1 MSDQI
6 DNGPIS
12 RAKVAIDKDNA
23 KELSQIPDLQSWCSL
38 CIDGSIK
45 IFGHEFPNPTIV
57 QYAAFNGKSECLYY
71 ILRRCPNVL
80 DTQSDTNAFET
91 PQIAIPY
98 PYPLLHLA
106 VLSGNLECVKTV
118 IKFSTLGPNVTEFIN
133 KKDNLGFTALH
144 FISLTNNEAC
154 DISKTDNQNDQGKS
168 DAQKDGEQRKL
179 KQEIAKELLSNGAD
193 LFIENCMCETPLIS
207 ALYRESDLFDFY
219 CNYLLQNGKKESLE
233 NFLNEKKYIGTDE
246 KPQTIIQFVETEPQA
261 YSSLKKLQEMLSR
274 KE

>member
-1 MSDQI
+1 MSDSL

-12 RAKVAIDKDNA
+12 RAKIAIDKDNV

-38 CIDGSIK
+38 CIDATLK
-45 IFGHEFPNPTIV
+45 IFGREFSNPTIA
-57 QYAAFNGKSECLYY
+57 QYAAFNGKPECLYY

-80 DTQSDTNAFET
+80 DTQSDTAFFET

-106 VLSGNLECVKTV
+106 VLGGNLECVKAV

-144 FISLTNNEAC
+144 FASLTNTTTTYSTNKDDQTDQNKK
-154 DISKTDNQNDQGKS
+154 DISNDK
-168 DAQKDGEQRKL
+168 QKQL
-179 KQEIAKELLSNGAD
+179 KQEIAEELLRNGAD

-207 ALYRESDLFDFY
+207 ALMREPGLFEFY
-219 CNYLLQNGKKESLE
+219 YNYLLHEGKRESLE
-233 NFLNEKKYIGTDE
+233 KFLEEKKYIGVDE
-246 KPQTIIQFVETEPQA
+246 KPQTIMQFLETEPQA
-261 YSSLKKLQEMLSR
+261 YSYLKKLQDLLSQ